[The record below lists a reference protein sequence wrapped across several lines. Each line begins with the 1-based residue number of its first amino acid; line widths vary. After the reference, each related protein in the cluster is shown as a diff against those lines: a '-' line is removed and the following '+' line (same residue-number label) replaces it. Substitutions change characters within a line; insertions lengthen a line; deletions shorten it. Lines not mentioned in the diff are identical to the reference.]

1 MPTNAIAQRCGKE
14 ERQSRGNCAT
24 RMLGRHKLNAHGIGG
39 AKEFR
44 AGKRESPQELE
55 NEAVVARDERGT
67 SRPERCTPILPFIP
81 ERRVLDGE

>member
-1 MPTNAIAQRCGKE
+1 MLRKQNNIAEKAKTKNISRVPPVLPTNAIAQRCGKE

-44 AGKRESPQELE
+44 AGKRERSP
-55 NEAVVARDERGT
+55 
-67 SRPERCTPILPFIP
+67 
-81 ERRVLDGE
+81 RVGK